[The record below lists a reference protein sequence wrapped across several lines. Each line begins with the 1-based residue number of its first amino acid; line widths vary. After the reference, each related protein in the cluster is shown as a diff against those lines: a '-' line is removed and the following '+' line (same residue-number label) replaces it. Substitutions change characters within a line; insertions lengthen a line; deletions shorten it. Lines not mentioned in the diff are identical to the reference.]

1 MGLNLSVFQL
11 SYFDLIII
19 MKAYNRTILLF
30 ILTYF
35 FSGIIANAQPAGGK
49 PNNAGNSPKEGFGVI
64 TGALHDAATKEH
76 VEYGSVVLFRS
87 ADSTMVTGAL
97 SDTKGKFLIE
107 KINPGKYYIRI
118 QFIGYNNKIIPNVN
132 ISNQNAD
139 IKLGDISIQ
148 PSSSSLSGVVIT
160 SQKAMI
166 TNNLD
171 KKVITVDK
179 NMAIGGGTATD
190 VMENVPSV
198 SVDADGNVSLR
209 GNPNITLLIDGKPSS
224 QTGVSASDVLN
235 QIPANAIESVEVIT
249 NPSVRYD
256 PDGTTGIINIVLKKK
271 ALQGFSGIISG
282 NAGTGDKYS
291 GSLNLNY
298 RQDKFNV
305 FVGAD
310 ARMNHMK
317 TSMESARTTTFG
329 DVVSVLRQSQS
340 GAMDR
345 NMYSLSG
352 GIDYYIDTRNT
363 LTLGVVNRNMAFNSE
378 GTTLNSNYNRISNG
392 SDSLLRYFERT
403 SVSDRS
409 VNSFDYTLSYKHL
422 FPQKGREYTNDIIFS
437 SNTMNNGTNI
447 NQLDYLAQ
455 GSELIGTPLQQRNDA
470 VNNNKSLTVQGNYVY
485 PMNENG
491 RIEAGY
497 KAAFRDMAMSYDYS
511 NLVDSVWVSQK
522 DLKNQYDYFDQ
533 LYAVYGIYGNSI
545 GNLKYQAGLRFEQV
559 WTTSKVSQTST
570 NTKID
575 YNSSY
580 SSLYPSLH
588 TQYDLGKERELQ
600 FSYSR
605 RVQRPSPRELNPYVD
620 YTDSLNIEKG
630 NPALRPEYANSLE
643 LGIQKYWKSSSVTT
657 SVFYNRTKDVVEDIS
672 QLQENGVTLT
682 MPMNINTS
690 TRYGMELI
698 GSASPEKWVKINAN
712 VSFFRDEMS
721 ALPEYNIEGSKLFSW
736 NTRLNLSF
744 IPWKDGSFQLI
755 ANYNAPTRSVQEY
768 HKEQYYADASFRQDL
783 LKNKLSL
790 SLRLTDIFNT
800 RTFYE
805 TTTGNNF
812 TTDSRRYRESRI
824 LYAGLQLKINN
835 YNKKLSKDTGNGE
848 NGEQDGF

>member
-1 MGLNLSVFQL
+1 MDLNLSVFQL
-11 SYFDLIII
+11 SYSHLIIV

-30 ILTYF
+30 IFTF
-35 FSGIIANAQPAGGK
+35 FVSVITLDAQPSGGKTNAGG
-49 PNNAGNSPKEGFGVI
+49 NGLKEGFGIV
-64 TGALHDAATKEH
+64 TGTLLDAATNER

-87 ADSTMVTGAL
+87 SDSTLVTGAL
-97 SDTKGKFLIE
+97 TDAKGKFLIE
-107 KINPGKYYIRI
+107 KIKPGKYYIRV
-118 QFIGYNNKIIPNVN
+118 QYIGYDNKIVPKIN
-132 ISNQNAD
+132 ISTQNAD
-139 IKLGDISIQ
+139 IKLGDILIQ

-179 NMAIGGGTATD
+179 NMSIGGGTATD

-271 ALQGFSGIISG
+271 ALQGFNGIISA
-282 NAGTGDKYS
+282 NAGTGDKYN

-298 RQDKFNV
+298 RKDKFNV

-310 ARMNHMK
+310 ARMYHMK
-317 TSMESARTTTFG
+317 TSMESTRTTTFS
-329 DVVSVLRQSQS
+329 DIVNVLKQSQS

-352 GIDYYIDTRNT
+352 GIDYFIDTRNNVT
-363 LTLGVVNRNMAFNSE
+363 FSVNNRNMSFNSE
-378 GTTLNSNYNRISNG
+378 GTTLNSNYTG
-392 SDSLLRYFERT
+392 SDSLLRYFERKNIN
-403 SVSDRS
+403 DRS
-409 VNSFDYTLSYKHL
+409 INSLEYTLSYKHL
-422 FPQKGREYTNDIIFS
+422 FPQKGREYTNDIIYS
-437 SNTMNNGTNI
+437 SNQMVNSTDI
-447 NQLDYLAQ
+447 NQQDYLAQ
-455 GSELIGTPLQQRNDA
+455 GSELLGTPLLQRDTARN
-470 VNNNKSLTVQGNYVY
+470 VNKSLTIQGNYVY

-497 KAAFRDMAMSYDYS
+497 KAAFRDMTMRYDYS
-511 NLVDSVWVSQK
+511 NYIDAGWVNQA

-533 LYAVYGIYGNSI
+533 LYAIYGIYGNSI
-545 GNLKYQAGLRFEQV
+545 GKFKYQAGLRFEQV
-559 WTTSKVSQTST
+559 WTTSKVLIT
-570 NTKID
+570 NTD

-620 YTDSLNIEKG
+620 YSDSLNIEKG
-630 NPALRPEYANSLE
+630 NPALKPEFANSLE
-643 LGIQKYWKSSSVTT
+643 LGIQKYWKSSSLT
-657 SVFYNRTKDVVEDIS
+657 SSIFYNRTKDVVEDIS
-672 QLQENGVTLT
+672 KLQENGVTIT

-690 TRYGMELI
+690 TKYGMELI
-698 GSASPEKWVKINAN
+698 GSASPQKWVKVNVN
-712 VSFFRDEMS
+712 VSFFRDVMS
-721 ALPEYNIEGSKLFSW
+721 ALPTENIEGSKLFSW
-736 NTRLNLSF
+736 NTRLNMTFL
-744 IPWKDGSFQLI
+744 PWKDGSFQLI
-755 ANYNAPTRSVQEY
+755 GTYNAPTRSIQEY

-783 LKNKLSL
+783 FKNKLSL
-790 SLRLTDIFNT
+790 TLRLTDIFNT

-805 TTTGNNF
+805 TTSGIDF
-812 TTDSRRYRESRI
+812 TTESKRYRESRV
-824 LYAGLQLKINN
+824 LYAGLQFKINN
-835 YNKKLSKDTGNGE
+835 YNKKLPKDNGNGE

>member
-1 MGLNLSVFQL
+1 
-11 SYFDLIII
+11 
-19 MKAYNRTILLF
+19 MKAYNQTILLF
-30 ILTYF
+30 IFTFF
-35 FSGIIANAQPAGGK
+35 FSVNTLNAQPVGGK
-49 PNNAGNSPKEGFGVI
+49 TNAEGNSPKEGFGIV
-64 TGALHDAATKEH
+64 TGTLYDAATNER

-87 ADSTMVTGAL
+87 SDSTLVTGAL
-97 SDTKGKFLIE
+97 TDAKGKFLID
-107 KINPGKYYIRI
+107 KIKPGKYYIRV
-118 QFIGYNNKIIPNVN
+118 QYIGYDNKIIPKVN
-132 ISNQNAD
+132 ISAQNAD
-139 IKLGDISIQ
+139 IKLGDILMQ

-166 TNNLD
+166 TSNLD

-179 NMAIGGGTATD
+179 NMSIGGGTATD

-209 GNPNITLLIDGKPSS
+209 GNANITLLIDGKPSS

-271 ALQGFSGIISG
+271 ALQGFNGIISA
-282 NAGTGDKYS
+282 NAGTGDKYN

-298 RQDKFNV
+298 RKDKFNV

-310 ARMNHMK
+310 ARMYHMK
-317 TSMESARTTTFG
+317 TSMESTRTTTFS
-329 DVVSVLRQSQS
+329 DIVNVLKQSQS

-352 GIDYYIDTRNT
+352 GIDYFIDTRNNVT
-363 LTLGVVNRNMAFNSE
+363 FSVNNRNMSFNSE
-378 GTTLNSNYNRISNG
+378 GTTLNSNYTG
-392 SDSLLRYFERT
+392 SDSLLRYFERKNIN
-403 SVSDRS
+403 DRS
-409 VNSFDYTLSYKHL
+409 INSLEYTLSYKHL

-437 SNTMNNGTNI
+437 SNQMTNSADI
-447 NQLDYLAQ
+447 NQQDYLAH
-455 GSELIGTPLQQRNDA
+455 GSELLGAPLLQRDTARN
-470 VNNNKSLTVQGNYVY
+470 VNKSLTIQGNYVY

-497 KAAFRDMAMSYDYS
+497 KAAFRDMSMRYDYS
-511 NLVDSVWVSQK
+511 NYIDSKWVNQA

-533 LYAVYGIYGNSI
+533 LYAIYGIYGNSL
-545 GNLKYQAGLRFEQV
+545 GKFKYQAGLRFEQV
-559 WTTSKVSQTST
+559 WTTSKVLIT
-570 NTKID
+570 NTD

-620 YTDSLNIEKG
+620 YSDSLNIEKG
-630 NPALRPEYANSLE
+630 NPALKPEFANSLE
-643 LGIQKYWKSSSVTT
+643 LGIQKYWKSSSLT
-657 SVFYNRTKDVVEDIS
+657 SSIFYNRTKDVVEDIS
-672 QLQENGVTLT
+672 KLQGDGITVT

-690 TRYGMELI
+690 TKYGMELI
-698 GSASPEKWVKINAN
+698 GSASPQKWVKINVN
-712 VSFFRDEMS
+712 VSFFRDVMS
-721 ALPEYNIEGSKLFSW
+721 ALPAENIEGSKLFSW
-736 NTRLNLSF
+736 NTRVNMTFS
-744 IPWKDGSFQLI
+744 PWKDGSFQLI
-755 ANYNAPTRSVQEY
+755 GTYNAPTRSIQEY
-768 HKEQYYADASFRQDL
+768 HKEQYFADASFRQDL
-783 LKNKLSL
+783 FKNKLSL
-790 SLRLTDIFNT
+790 TLRLTDIFNT

-805 TTTGNNF
+805 TTSGNNF
-812 TTDSRRYRESRI
+812 TTESERYRESRV
-824 LYAGLQLKINN
+824 LYAGLQFKINN
-835 YNKKLSKDTGNGE
+835 YNKKLPKDPGNGD
-848 NGEQDGF
+848 NMEQDGF

>member
-1 MGLNLSVFQL
+1 MSLNLYIFQL
-11 SYFDLIII
+11 SYSSQVII
-19 MKAYNRTILLF
+19 MKAYIGTILLL

-35 FSGIIANAQPAGGK
+35 IPVITVNAQSSQSK
-49 PNNAGNSPKEGFGVI
+49 TTNNGNSPKEGYGII
-64 TGALHDAATKEH
+64 TGVLHDVSTNEH

-87 ADSTMVTGAL
+87 SDSTMISGSLTDA
-97 SDTKGKFLIE
+97 KGKFLIE
-107 KINPGKYYIRI
+107 KIKPGKYYIRI
-118 QFIGYNNKIIPNVN
+118 QFIGYENKIIPNVN
-132 ISNQNAD
+132 ISAQNAD
-139 IKLGDISIQ
+139 IKLGDISIH
-148 PSSSSLSGVVIT
+148 PNSSSLSGVVIT

-224 QTGVSASDVLN
+224 QTGISTSDVLN

-271 ALQGFSGIISG
+271 ALQGFNGIISG
-282 NAGTGDKYS
+282 NAGTGDKYN
-291 GSLNLNY
+291 GTLNLNY
-298 RQDKFNV
+298 RKDKFNI

-310 ARMNHMK
+310 GRLNHMK
-317 TSMESARTTTFG
+317 TSMESTRTTTYT
-329 DVVSVLRQSQS
+329 DATEVLKQSQS
-340 GAMDR
+340 GSMDR
-345 NMYSLSG
+345 NMYSLTG
-352 GIDYYIDTRNT
+352 GIDYYLDTRNNMT
-363 LTLGVVNRNMAFNSE
+363 FSVINRNMSFNST
-378 GTTLNSNYNRISNG
+378 GTTLNSNYND
-392 SDSLLRYFERT
+392 SDSLLRYFERQNEGI
-403 SVSDRS
+403 RN
-409 VNSFDYTLSYKHL
+409 VNSYDYTLSYKHL
-422 FPQKGREYTNDIIFS
+422 FPQKGREYTNDIIYS
-437 SNTMNNGTNI
+437 SNVMNNEADI
-447 NQLDYLAQ
+447 NQQDYLLQ
-455 GSELIGTPLQQRNDA
+455 GFEPVGDPFMQKNTA
-470 VNNNKSLTVQGNYVY
+470 VNTNKLLTVQGNYVY

-497 KAAFRDMAMSYDYS
+497 KAALRDMKMRYDYS
-511 NLVDSVWVSQK
+511 YYNDTTGWVSQE
-522 DLKNQYDYFDQ
+522 DLKNQYDYSDQ

-545 GNLKYQAGLRFEQV
+545 GKLKYQAGLRFEQV
-559 WTTSKVSQTST
+559 FTKSKVFQT
-570 NTKID
+570 NTD

-580 SSLYPSLH
+580 SQFYPSLH

-620 YTDSLNIEKG
+620 YSDSLNIETG
-630 NPALRPEYANSLE
+630 NPALKPEFATSLE
-643 LGIQKYWKSSSVTT
+643 LGIQKYWKTSSITT
-657 SVFYNRTKDVVEDIS
+657 SIFYNRTKDVVEDITRI
-672 QLQENGVTLT
+672 QDNGVTIT

-690 TRYGMELI
+690 TKYGMELI
-698 GSASPEKWVKINAN
+698 GTISPQKWVKINAN
-712 VSFFRDEMS
+712 ASFFQDVMS
-721 ALPEYNIEGSKLFSW
+721 ALPKENIEGSKLFSW

-744 IPWKDGSFQLI
+744 FPWKNGSFQLI
-755 ANYNAPTRSVQEY
+755 GNYNAPTRNIQEY
-768 HKEQYYADASFRQDL
+768 HKEQYYADASFRQDF

-790 SLRLTDIFNT
+790 SLRLTDVFNT

-805 TTTGNNF
+805 TTSGNGF
-812 TTDSRRYRESRI
+812 STESKRYRESRVF
-824 LYAGLQLKINN
+824 YVGLQMQINN

>member
-1 MGLNLSVFQL
+1 
-11 SYFDLIII
+11 
-19 MKAYNRTILLF
+19 MKALIRSILFFIFTYLF
-30 ILTYF
+30 SVITVD
-35 FSGIIANAQPAGGK
+35 AQSKGPK
-49 PNNAGNSPKEGFGVI
+49 PGNGESSSKEGFGVI
-64 TGALHDAATKEH
+64 TGELHDTNSDER

-87 ADSTMVTGAL
+87 ADSSMVTGAL
-97 SDTKGKFLIE
+97 TDARGKFQIE

-118 QFIGYNNKIIPNVN
+118 QFIGYENKIIPNLN
-132 ISNQNAD
+132 ISTQNAD

-148 PSSSSLSGVVIT
+148 PSSSSLSGVEIT
-160 SQKAMI
+160 SQRALI
-166 TNNLD
+166 SNNLD
-171 KKVITVDK
+171 KKIITVDK
-179 NMAIGGGTATD
+179 NMAIGGGTAVD

-198 SVDADGNVSLR
+198 GVDADGNVSLR

-224 QTGVSASDVLN
+224 QTGISTSDILN

-282 NAGTGDKYS
+282 NAGTGDKYN

-298 RQDKFNV
+298 RQNKFNV

-310 ARMNHMK
+310 VRMNHMK
-317 TSMESARTTTFG
+317 TSMESTRTTTFG
-329 DVVSVLRQSQS
+329 DIVNVLDQSQS
-340 GAMDR
+340 GALDR

-363 LTLGVVNRNMAFNSE
+363 LTFGVANRNMAFNSE
-378 GTTLNSNYNRISNG
+378 GSTQNSNYNRIPSRP
-392 SDSLLRYFERT
+392 DSLIRYFERT
-403 SVSDRS
+403 SLSDRS

-422 FPQKGREYTNDIIFS
+422 FPQKGREYTNDIIFN
-437 SNTMNNGTNI
+437 SNQMEAGTYI
-447 NQLDYLAQ
+447 SQQDHLFQ
-455 GSELIGTPLQQRNDA
+455 GSEPVGDPILQKNTA
-470 VNNNKSLTVQGNYVY
+470 FNTNNALTIQGNYVY

-497 KAAFRDMAMSYDYS
+497 KAALRDMSMDYIYSYHDSTGWMDQEYLKNKYDYT
-511 NLVDSVWVSQK
+511 
-522 DLKNQYDYFDQ
+522 DQ
-533 LYAVYGIYGNSI
+533 LYAVYGIYGNST
-545 GNLKYQAGLRFEQV
+545 GKLKYQVGLRFEQV
-559 WTTSKVSQTST
+559 FTRSKVFQT
-570 NTKID
+570 NTD
-575 YNSSY
+575 YNSNY
-580 SSLYPSLH
+580 FQLYPSLH

-620 YTDSLNIEKG
+620 YSDSLNIHTG
-630 NPALRPEYANSLE
+630 NPALKPEFATSLE
-643 LGIQKYWKSSSVTT
+643 LGVQKYWKTSSVTT
-657 SVFYNRTKDVVEDIS
+657 SIFYNRTKDVVEDI
-672 QLQENGVTLT
+672 TLMQDDGITIT
-682 MPMNINTS
+682 MPLNINTS
-690 TRYGMELI
+690 TKYGMELI
-698 GSASPEKWVKINAN
+698 GSASPEKWVRINAN
-712 VSFFRDEMS
+712 VSFFRDVMS
-721 ALPEYNIEGSKLFSW
+721 ALPENNIEGAKLFSW

-744 IPWKDGSFQLI
+744 IPWKDGSFQVI
-755 ANYNAPTRSVQEY
+755 ANYNAPTRSIQEY

-812 TTDSRRYRESRI
+812 TTDSRRYRESRV

-835 YNKKLSKDTGNGE
+835 YNKKLSKDPANGE
-848 NGEQDGF
+848 SGEQDGF

>member
-1 MGLNLSVFQL
+1 MKFIKRTTL
-11 SYFDLIII
+11 LIFLIYCFPAI
-19 MKAYNRTILLF
+19 MV
-30 ILTYF
+30 
-35 FSGIIANAQPAGGK
+35 NAQPSGAKNGNGG
-49 PNNAGNSPKEGFGVI
+49 GSPKEGFGVI
-64 TGALHDAATKEH
+64 TGALHDASTNEH

-87 ADSTMVTGAL
+87 ADSTMITGAL
-97 SDTKGKFLIE
+97 TDTKGKFLIE
-107 KINPGKYYIRI
+107 KIKPGKYYIRV
-118 QFIGYNNKIIPNVN
+118 QFIGYDNKIIPNVN

-160 SQKAMI
+160 SQKALI

-224 QTGVSASDVLN
+224 QTGISASDVLN

-282 NAGTGDKYS
+282 NAGTGDKYN

-298 RQDKFNV
+298 RQNKFNI

-310 ARMNHMK
+310 ARMYHMK
-317 TSMESARTTTFG
+317 TSMESTRTTTLG
-329 DVVSVLRQSQS
+329 DVVSILGQSQS

-352 GIDYYIDTRNT
+352 GFDYYIDTRNT
-363 LTLGVVNRNMAFNSE
+363 LTFGVVHRNMAFNSE
-378 GTTLNSNYNRISNG
+378 GTTLNSNFNRISNG
-392 SDSLLRYFERT
+392 SDSLIRYFERT

-437 SNTMNNGTNI
+437 SNSMNNGTNI
-447 NQLDYLAQ
+447 SQQDYLAQ
-455 GSELIGTPLQQRNDA
+455 GSEFIGIPMQQQNDA

-485 PMNENG
+485 PMNESG

-497 KAAFRDMAMSYDYS
+497 KAAFRDMTMKYDYS
-511 NLVDSVWVSQK
+511 NLIDNVWVSQE

-533 LYAVYGIYGNSI
+533 LYAVYGIYGNSL
-545 GNLKYQAGLRFEQV
+545 GKLKYQAGLRFEQV
-559 WTTSKVSQTST
+559 WTKSTVTQT
-570 NTKID
+570 NTD

-620 YTDSLNIEKG
+620 FTDSLNIEKG
-630 NPALRPEYANSLE
+630 NPALKPEYANSLE

-657 SVFYNRTKDVVEDIS
+657 NVFYHHTKDVVEDIS

-690 TRYGMELI
+690 TSYGMELI
-698 GSASPEKWVKINAN
+698 GSASPKKWVKINAN
-712 VSFFRDEMS
+712 VSFFRDVMS

-824 LYAGLQLKINN
+824 LYAGIQLKINN
-835 YNKKLSKDTGNGE
+835 YNKKLSKDTINGE